1 MTNSTTISKLLAAS
15 AISFGLSA
23 GALAEDRPSHP
34 DLSATAGKGAAEE
47 KTPGEANAKE
57 VHNRGADA
65 HENAPD
71 AEITKQ
77 VKAHLAAQKELQGN
91 SISVE
96 TKNGVITLIGKVSDD
111 KQLKQAVSEA
121 ESIKGVSK
129 VDATGLTVKTN

>member
-1 MTNSTTISKLLAAS
+1 
-15 AISFGLSA
+15 
-23 GALAEDRPSHP
+23 
-34 DLSATAGKGAAEE
+34 
-47 KTPGEANAKE
+47 

-65 HENAPD
+65 QVNASD

-96 TKNGVITLIGKVSDD
+96 TKNGVITLTGTVSDD
-111 KQLKQAVSEA
+111 KLLKQAVSEA

-129 VDATGLTVKTN
+129 VDATGLTVKAN